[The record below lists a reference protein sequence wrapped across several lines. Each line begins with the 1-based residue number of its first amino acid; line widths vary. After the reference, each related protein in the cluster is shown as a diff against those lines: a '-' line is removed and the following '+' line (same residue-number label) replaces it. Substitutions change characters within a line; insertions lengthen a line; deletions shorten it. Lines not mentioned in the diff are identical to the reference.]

1 MPLLSSIL
9 HDDEEFPNPDQ
20 FDPGHFLDESGNF
33 KKSDYFMPFSTGKR
47 ICAGE
52 SLARMEL
59 FLFFT
64 TILQNFTLK
73 SAIDSEDIDT
83 TPIASGFVRV
93 PPPMS
98 SAFSLPKTCEGL
110 ALVPTALESPHVL

>member
-9 HDDEEFPNPDQ
+9 YDDEEFPNPDQ

-33 KKSDYFMPFSTGKR
+33 KKSDYFMPFSTGKW

-52 SLARMEL
+52 SLAWMEL

-73 SAIDSEDIDT
+73 SPIDSKDINNT
-83 TPIASGFVRV
+83 SVASGLIKV
-93 PPPMS
+93 PPLYELCFL
-98 SAFSLPKTCEGL
+98 AF
-110 ALVPTALESPHVL
+110 